1 MNKDFVRVHAL
12 LRDLE
17 HIAPGHV
24 SPYLHLEYG
33 RWWRS
38 AFVWEES
45 FPGKPAARRNAEQ
58 ELSALYQQAE
68 RKFHACTDGR
78 APDSFLLR
86 SKAEY
91 DRRLSDLREAVGRCR
106 TEATAP
112 IVNRIGLLLVPNLLF
127 QELDQIYEELC
138 AFYSLSGLE
147 HYCRHIVY
155 ERNDPSESEEGFL
168 WLVSKALIRGGYD
181 LMPAIQQLETDAQE
195 RLESIHKSFTAQASL
210 SVRKHIIAP
219 VQAKLPI
226 LRELLERVA

>member
-1 MNKDFVRVHAL
+1 MNKDFVRVQTL

-17 HIAPGHV
+17 HTVPSHV

-45 FPGKPAARRNAEQ
+45 FPSKPAARRNAEQ
-58 ELSALYQQAE
+58 ELAALYQQAE
-68 RKFHACTDGR
+68 QKFHTYTDGHT
-78 APDSFLLR
+78 PDGFLLR

-91 DRRLSDLREAVGRCR
+91 DRRLSDLREAVGCCR

-112 IVNRIGLLLVPNLLF
+112 IVNRIGLLLVSDHLF
-127 QELDQIYEELC
+127 QELDQIYAELC
-138 AFYSLSGLE
+138 ASYSLPGLE
-147 HYCRHIVY
+147 HYCQHIVY

-168 WLVSKALIRGGYD
+168 WLVSKALMRWGYD
-181 LMPAIQQLETDAQE
+181 LMPAIQQLEADAQE
-195 RLESIHKSFTAQASL
+195 RLESIHQSFTAQASI

-226 LRELLERVA
+226 LRELLNRAA